1 MTQDQLKKAMNALLT
16 KSKIEG
22 TDNKKIIGEAVQLG
36 MQYQEE
42 KIKEGLHIVFSELH
56 KNK

>member
-42 KIKEGLHIVFSELH
+42 KIKEGINIVFSEL
-56 KNK
+56 NKK